1 MFFTTPQVP
10 SNRWPL
16 LQHAFWRHANPTQ
29 VYQLWQLG
37 DGGVLRNTNFFY
49 SMFAPVA
56 SLDQTNKQGKISE
69 AIGDK
74 AQILLEL
81 FHLSLP
87 TVVSCNHSKSGSTG
101 NTAVSKN

>member
-1 MFFTTPQVP
+1 
-10 SNRWPL
+10 
-16 LQHAFWRHANPTQ
+16 
-29 VYQLWQLG
+29 
-37 DGGVLRNTNFFY
+37 
-49 SMFAPVA
+49 MFAPVA

-87 TVVSCNHSKSGSTG
+87 TVVTIPKVAALEIRQFPRIEKHRISKFLCE
-101 NTAVSKN
+101 NLR